1 MRDTPSLQ
9 VLPVP
14 SQGPLHLQDFLRI
27 ICNGV
32 VACCTP
38 QTRVCPLH
46 TWDFHSLRN
55 IPSINQGPNLLDT
68 LQAEVCGPLSW
79 PALPSLPPRAH
90 WRRWAKCSPVACE
103 LRGFH
108 VHTLGLHFDSAPFL
122 GLLYPLLIPIVPTFL
137 GPELKVL
144 TTAAQIVLDSVGL
157 PTRTG
162 ISLHVPTMTL
172 HLSITLIQV
181 YHCHF

>member
-1 MRDTPSLQ
+1 M
-9 VLPVP
+9 
-14 SQGPLHLQDFLRI
+14 PLAYL
-27 ICNGV
+27 
-32 VACCTP
+32 
-38 QTRVCPLH
+38 
-46 TWDFHSLRN
+46 DFHSLRN
-55 IPSINQGPNLLDT
+55 IQSLNQGPHLLDT
-68 LQAEVCGPLSW
+68 LQADVCGPLSW

-90 WRRWAKCSPVACE
+90 WRRWAKCNPVACE

-108 VHTLGLHFDSAPFL
+108 VHILGLHFHSAPFL
-122 GLLYPLLIPIVPTFL
+122 GLLYPLLIPIVPTFP
-137 GPELKVL
+137 GPELQVL

-162 ISLHVPTMTL
+162 VSLHVPTMSL